1 MYRKRIVSSF
11 VFPAALAAA
20 VAVGGCGESEDPK
33 TVSEAQS
40 QTGQRTNQ
48 ALTIAGCLKAGDAEN
63 TYVLTAA
70 RTAGSQD
77 TATYQLE
84 GEAAANLQDHVG
96 ERVEVTGTMNAQ
108 QEVASRTTAEP
119 QADERPTGTSGT
131 PQVVTKTEVDIKRV
145 SVASVKPLAEK
156 CDI

>member
-1 MYRKRIVSSF
+1 MHRKQIVSSF

-20 VAVGGCGESEDPK
+20 MTVSGCGEREDSK

-40 QTGQRTNQ
+40 QTGQSTNQ
-48 ALTIAGCLKAGDAEN
+48 AVTVAGCLKAGEAEN

-70 RTAGSQD
+70 RTGGSQD

-84 GEAAANLQDHVG
+84 GEAATNLQDHVG

-108 QEVASRTTAEP
+108 QEVASRTTAVPEE
-119 QADERPTGTSGT
+119 DERPTGTSGT
-131 PQVVTKTEVDIKRV
+131 PKVVTNTEVDIKRV
-145 SVASVKPLAEK
+145 SVTSVKPLAED
-156 CDI
+156 CEI

>member
-1 MYRKRIVSSF
+1 LDRKRIVSSF
-11 VFPAALAAA
+11 VFPAVLATAMA
-20 VAVGGCGESEDPK
+20 VSGCGESEDSQ

-48 ALTIAGCLKAGDAEN
+48 PLTIAGCLKAGDAEN

-77 TATYQLE
+77 TATYHLE
-84 GEAAANLQDHVG
+84 GEAAANLKEHVG

-108 QEVASRTTAEP
+108 QEVASRTTAVPEGD
-119 QADERPTGTSGT
+119 ARPTGTSGT
-131 PQVVTKTEVDIKRV
+131 PTVVTKTEVDIKRV
-145 SVASVKPLAEK
+145 SVTSVKPLAEK